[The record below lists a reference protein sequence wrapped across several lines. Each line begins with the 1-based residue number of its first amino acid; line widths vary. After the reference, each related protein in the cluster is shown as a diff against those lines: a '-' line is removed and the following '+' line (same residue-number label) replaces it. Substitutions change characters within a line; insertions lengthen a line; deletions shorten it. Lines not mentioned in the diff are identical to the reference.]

1 LLADYYSED
10 DLARELDVSIKNLD
24 TLGPPRARA
33 ADADLKQLDKMQQNP
48 LPAPATPGAV
58 SLEMASR
65 EKRAARSV
73 ASMDRGKPFRTE
85 RAVHIAATRLSAE
98 QLLKS

>member
-48 LPAPATPGAV
+48 LPAPQ
-58 SLEMASR
+58 
-65 EKRAARSV
+65 
-73 ASMDRGKPFRTE
+73 
-85 RAVHIAATRLSAE
+85 RLGR
-98 QLLKS
+98 